1 MKEYWE
7 QAERLRRRIN
17 RKIHEIHLLRQRA
30 EGMNGSGINDMP
42 RTVSPDRSKMEGTV
56 FKIMALE
63 QDIQETHAEYDA
75 LIADIF
81 LDERGYL
88 ALQKLLLPK
97 SFCAQLT
104 DKACNE
110 QRQRSKEKHRQ
121 RYAPIYHQHE
131 NKRAGNGD
139 NTGEKLQKQLGQ
151 TVADRVD
158 VVYYAAYQVAVR
170 IRVYI

>member
-63 QDIQETHAEYDA
+63 QDIQETQAEYDA
-75 LIADIF
+75 LIDVMRKRIQRVADGDDRDLLIKRYLEF
-81 LDERGYL
+81 KAWKTIAAEFGYSEQNIYRL
-88 ALQKLLLPK
+88 HAKAL
-97 SFCAQLT
+97 
-104 DKACNE
+104 
-110 QRQRSKEKHRQ
+110 
-121 RYAPIYHQHE
+121 
-131 NKRAGNGD
+131 
-139 NTGEKLQKQLGQ
+139 EKL
-151 TVADRVD
+151 RVD
-158 VVYYAAYQVAVR
+158 ES
-170 IRVYI
+170 